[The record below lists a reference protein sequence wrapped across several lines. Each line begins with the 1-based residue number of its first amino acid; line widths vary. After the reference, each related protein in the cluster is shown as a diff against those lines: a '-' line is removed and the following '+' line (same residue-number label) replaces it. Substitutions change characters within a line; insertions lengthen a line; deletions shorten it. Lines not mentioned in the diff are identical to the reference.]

1 MLTHIY
7 IGSWEREKRGR
18 FSSTKFLQHQ
28 FRIPSQHHG
37 CFMEEVYLVARVN
50 FLFDKMS
57 FILCKIRFSDICHQ
71 ICGNLD
77 IMQKIKMIMIMMTN
91 TQKMSKALIK

>member
-1 MLTHIY
+1 
-7 IGSWEREKRGR
+7 
-18 FSSTKFLQHQ
+18 
-28 FRIPSQHHG
+28 
-37 CFMEEVYLVARVN
+37 MEEVYLVARVN

-77 IMQKIKMIMIMMTN
+77 IMQKIKMIMMMMTN